1 MTKGFFA
8 DRAVSLDSRKRNVG
22 SGSGFEGS
30 VLVCFLCV
38 LGGRGGSFHG
48 KEETFR
54 VRAI

>member
-30 VLVCFLCV
+30 VSVCLLCV

-54 VRAI
+54 ARAI